1 MKTGGEKRTRYFIG
15 EDGECGR
22 QLVDE
27 AELAEYVRLAHVAY
41 DDARPIVGL
50 LLHST
55 AACGRTLISRI
66 CCEI

>member
-1 MKTGGEKRTRYFIG
+1 
-15 EDGECGR
+15 
-22 QLVDE
+22 LVDE